1 MLETPKKKRPTCD
14 TRATRGLVRVLGM
27 AGFVYTHATQTRDW
41 YLEEIRQ
48 RYGQTLEEYQKLLE
62 ETRMRQFER
71 DLEIERERIE
81 DDEEEEEECTTDDDD
96 DDYDDEDDDYDSFW
110 EGQRDSGEDELSD
123 DEFPAPVPPR
133 RGAAADKLREASELL
148 FEHKDCL
155 PEGVYLKIFDALK
168 CQWDGDY
175 VAD

>member
-1 MLETPKKKRPTCD
+1 
-14 TRATRGLVRVLGM
+14 M
-27 AGFVYTHATQTRDW
+27 AGFVYTCATETREW
-41 YLEEIRQ
+41 YLDSIRQ
-48 RYGQTLEEYQKLLE
+48 RYSQTFEEYQHLLE

-71 DLEIERERIE
+71 DLEIERERLE
-81 DDEEEEEECTTDDDD
+81 AEEEEECTTTDDDD
-96 DDYDDEDDDYDSFW
+96 DDDDDFVDERGLLS
-110 EGQRDSGEDELSD
+110 EEEELSD

-133 RGAAADKLREASELL
+133 RGAAADTLREASELL

>member
-1 MLETPKKKRPTCD
+1 MS
-14 TRATRGLVRVLGM
+14 
-27 AGFVYTHATQTRDW
+27 GFVYTCATETREW
-41 YLEEIRQ
+41 YLQEIRQ
-48 RYGQTLEEYQKLLE
+48 RYSQTFEEYQRLLE
-62 ETRMRQFER
+62 EARAQQFER

-81 DDEEEEEECTTDDDD
+81 DEEEEECTTDDDD
-96 DDYDDEDDDYDSFW
+96 DDDDDFDFDSFW
-110 EGQRDSGEDELSD
+110 AGQRASEEDEASD
-123 DEFPAPVPPR
+123 DELPAPVPAR
-133 RGAAADKLREASELL
+133 RGAAADTLREASELL

>member
-1 MLETPKKKRPTCD
+1 
-14 TRATRGLVRVLGM
+14 M
-27 AGFVYTHATQTRDW
+27 ADFVHYTHATETRDW

-48 RYGQTLEEYQKLLE
+48 RYGQTLEEYEKLLE
-62 ETRMRQFER
+62 ERRVRQFER
-71 DLEIERERIE
+71 DLAVERLLEVERERL
-81 DDEEEEEECTTDDDD
+81 DDDEEEECTTDDDD
-96 DDYDDEDDDYDSFW
+96 DDDDDYDDMWRSAS
-110 EGQRDSGEDELSD
+110 EEDEASD
-123 DEFPAPVPPR
+123 DEFPAPVPAR

-168 CQWDGDY
+168 CQWDGDC

>member
-1 MLETPKKKRPTCD
+1 M
-14 TRATRGLVRVLGM
+14 LGM
-27 AGFVYTHATQTRDW
+27 AGVANVCVTERSQEW
-41 YLEEIRQ
+41 YLQEIRQ
-48 RYGQTLEEYQKLLE
+48 RYSQTFEEYQHLLE

-71 DLEIERERIE
+71 DLEFEREFEIERQHIE
-81 DDEEEEEECTTDDDD
+81 VARREEEEEEEECTTTDDDD
-96 DDYDDEDDDYDSFW
+96 DDDDDFDDDDDDDFVDERGLLS
-110 EGQRDSGEDELSD
+110 DEDELSD
-123 DEFPAPVPPR
+123 DEFPAPVPAR
-133 RGAAADKLREASELL
+133 RGAAADTLREASELL